1 MQLVFPK
8 KLEPLFHRPNDIR
21 HILLEG
27 GRGGGKSHTVAEFL
41 LLEGLR
47 RPIRV
52 LCGREIQKSIS
63 ESVHTLLRDKID
75 KYAYPYIVTEKSIK
89 SSNGSE
95 FIFVGLKDHTVNSI
109 KSYEGIDIFWGEEAQ
124 TFSKRSLDIL
134 IPTIRGE
141 GSYFIWTMNRFE
153 EADPIF
159 ERLIHKKRKDVMHLS
174 IQYFENKKCPQ
185 ELIDEAEICK
195 QTSPEDYAHIW
206 LGEPLSQSSKAIL
219 NRNSVLQAM
228 QRNIEAVGQ
237 IEVGVDVARFGDDTT
252 QFYKRKGLKTIEE
265 KSFKGMDTFDVAN
278 EADAFSQDAQTIKVD
293 DTGVGGG
300 VSDNLIHKNR
310 PVQMIN
316 FGGSAKDKDK
326 YPNTISEMWFE
337 FRELIEKEE
346 IQLPD
351 DRELLQ
357 QLTSRRYTFDTRGR
371 RIVESKDEF
380 KKRYG
385 KSPDKADALLLCFY
399 NNYSTIGISF
409 F

>member
-1 MQLVFPK
+1 
-8 KLEPLFHRPNDIR
+8 
-21 HILLEG
+21 
-27 GRGGGKSHTVAEFL
+27 
-41 LLEGLR
+41 
-47 RPIRV
+47 
-52 LCGREIQKSIS
+52 
-63 ESVHTLLRDKID
+63 
-75 KYAYPYIVTEKSIK
+75 
-89 SSNGSE
+89 
-95 FIFVGLKDHTVNSI
+95 
-109 KSYEGIDIFWGEEAQ
+109 
-124 TFSKRSLDIL
+124 
-134 IPTIRGE
+134 
-141 GSYFIWTMNRFE
+141 MNRFE

-237 IEVGVDVARFGDDTT
+237 VEVGVDVARFGDDTT
-252 QFYKRKGLKTIEE
+252 QFYKRKGLKVIGD
-265 KSFKGMDTFDVAN
+265 KSYKGLDTFEVAN
-278 EADAFSQDAQTIKVD
+278 EADAFSEEAQTIKVD

-337 FRELIEKEE
+337 FKELIDKEE
-346 IQLPD
+346 IQIPD

-371 RIVESKDEF
+371 RIVESKDDF

>member
-8 KLEPLFHRPNDIR
+8 KLEPLFHRPKEIR
-21 HILLEG
+21 HILIEG

-89 SSNGSE
+89 SKNGSE
-95 FIFVGLKDHTVNSI
+95 FVFVGLKDHTVNSI
-109 KSYEGIDIFWGEEAQ
+109 KSYEGIDIFWGEESQ
-124 TFSKRSLDIL
+124 SFSKRSLDIL

-159 ERLIHKKRKDVMHLS
+159 ERLIHKKRQDVLHLS

-252 QFYKRKGLKTIEE
+252 QFYKRKGLKVIGD
-265 KSFKGMDTFDVAN
+265 KSYKGLDTFEVAN
-278 EADAFSQDAQTIKVD
+278 EADAFSEEAQTIKVD

-337 FRELIEKEE
+337 FKELIDKEE
-346 IQLPD
+346 IQIPD

-371 RIVESKDEF
+371 RIVESKDDF

-399 NNYSTIGISF
+399 NNYSTIGIAF